1 MEEESSFFPV
11 VELPDFEENED
22 EYDNEYRPSLMWDL
36 KKGDFVLSK
45 SHRMLQSEG
54 LEAYKAWC
62 VKTVATER
70 GSCLAY
76 DDDIGVE
83 MEEALKEENEEAIE
97 MAIESTI
104 EEALM
109 VNPRTESV
117 EDFEFTWGADILNVK
132 FWVTAIEYGEFSMET
147 DLDIER

>member
-1 MEEESSFFPV
+1 MEEGTSLFPV
-11 VELPDFEENED
+11 VELPDFEESED
-22 EYDNEYRPSLMWDL
+22 EYDNEYRPSLAWDL
-36 KKGDFVLSK
+36 EKGDFVLSETH
-45 SHRMLQSEG
+45 SMVQSDG
-54 LEAYKAWC
+54 ADAYKTWC

-83 MEEALKEENEEAIE
+83 MEDALKEENEDAVELAVE
-97 MAIESTI
+97 RTI

-117 EDFEFTWGADILNVK
+117 EDFEFTWGADTLHVE

-147 DLDIER
+147 DLDIGR